1 VARRSLFT
9 QSQKG
14 FLLHAF
20 TASGA
25 IAGLLS
31 LSAVMNGHIRAGL
44 IWLIVCQLIDG
55 FDGPLARRLDI
66 TTHAPQINGHI
77 LDLVVDY
84 VTCVVVPVALLIE
97 LNMLPRGQEFW
108 FAALIIFTGALWFA
122 RTDQETED
130 HWFNGFPAA
139 WNLAIP
145 TFIIL
150 GTRER
155 YIEIIIVL
163 LSILS
168 LTKLKFPHLVK
179 VEYLKP
185 ITWSLAVIY
194 FVALTALSIQFP
206 TGESA
211 LKPILVIFPIY
222 IFGIS
227 IIHSWKVR
235 EKRVSSR
242 ND

>member
-1 VARRSLFT
+1 MARKPLLT
-9 QSQKG
+9 QPQKG

-31 LSAVMNGHIRAGL
+31 LGAVMNGHIRAGL

-55 FDGPLARRLDI
+55 FDGPIARRLDI

-97 LNMLPRGQEFW
+97 LNMLPKGQEFW

-139 WNLAIP
+139 WNIVVP
-145 TFIIL
+145 TLLIL
-150 GTRER
+150 DASTSAKQLVILFLCGLSLSKVQFPH
-155 YIEIIIVL
+155 IVRVSKFRPIT
-163 LSILS
+163 LSVAVVYFLS
-168 LTKLKFPHLVK
+168 LT
-179 VEYLKP
+179 
-185 ITWSLAVIY
+185 W
-194 FVALTALSIQFP
+194 LSAQFP
-206 TGESA
+206 NGPGWLE
-211 LKPILVIFPIY
+211 PILVLAPLY
-222 IFGIS
+222 IVGLS
-227 IIHSWKVR
+227 IWKTWFAP
-235 EKRVSSR
+235 E
-242 ND
+242 NQ

>member
-1 VARRSLFT
+1 MARRSLLT

-25 IAGLLS
+25 IAGLLA
-31 LSAVMNGHIRAGL
+31 LGAVMNGHIRAGL

-97 LNMLPRGQEFW
+97 LNMLPDGQEFW

-139 WNLAIP
+139 WNIVVP
-145 TFIIL
+145 TLLIL
-150 GTRER
+150 DASTAAKQLVILFLCG
-155 YIEIIIVL
+155 
-163 LSILS
+163 LS
-168 LTKLKFPHLVK
+168 LSKVQFPHIVRVSKLR
-179 VEYLKP
+179 P
-185 ITWSLAVIY
+185 ITLTIAVVY
-194 FVALTALSIQFP
+194 FTALTWLSAQYPVGP
-206 TGESA
+206 TWLE
-211 LKPILVIFPIY
+211 PILVIAPLY
-222 IFGIS
+222 IVALS
-227 IIHSWKVR
+227 IWKTWFAP
-235 EKRVSSR
+235 EKQ
-242 ND
+242 

>member
-1 VARRSLFT
+1 MAREPLLT
-9 QSQKG
+9 QPQKG

-31 LSAVMNGHIRAGL
+31 LSAVMSGHVRAGL

-55 FDGPLARRLDI
+55 FDGPLARRIDI

-97 LNMLPRGQEFW
+97 LDMLPKGQEFW
-108 FAALIIFTGALWFA
+108 LAGLIIFTGALWFA

-139 WNLAIP
+139 WNIVVPTLLILDSNNATKQLAIL
-145 TFIIL
+145 FL
-150 GTRER
+150 CG
-155 YIEIIIVL
+155 
-163 LSILS
+163 LS
-168 LTKLKFPHLVK
+168 LSKVQFPHIVRVTKLR
-179 VEYLKP
+179 P
-185 ITWSLAVIY
+185 ITLSVASIY
-194 FVALTALSIQFP
+194 FIALTWLSAQYP
-206 TGESA
+206 NGPHWMR
-211 LKPILVIFPIY
+211 PILVLAPLY
-222 IFGIS
+222 IVGLS
-227 IIHSWKVR
+227 IWKTWFVQ
-235 EKRVSSR
+235 ENK
-242 ND
+242 

>member
-1 VARRSLFT
+1 MQGVDVAREPLLT

-31 LSAVMNGHIRAGL
+31 LGAVMNGHIRAGL

-55 FDGPLARRLDI
+55 FDGPLARRIDI

-84 VTCVVVPVALLIE
+84 VTCVVVPVALLVE
-97 LNMLPRGQEFW
+97 LNMLPDGQELW

-139 WNLAIP
+139 WNIVVP
-145 TFIIL
+145 TLLIL
-150 GTRER
+150 DANTSTKQLVILFLCGLSLSKVQFPH
-155 YIEIIIVL
+155 IVRVAKFRPL
-163 LSILS
+163 TLSIAFIYFLS
-168 LTKLKFPHLVK
+168 LIWLSAQYPDG
-179 VEYLKP
+179 P
-185 ITWSLAVIY
+185 TWV
-194 FVALTALSIQFP
+194 
-206 TGESA
+206 
-211 LKPILVIFPIY
+211 KPILVIAPLY
-222 IFGIS
+222 IVALS
-227 IIHSWKVR
+227 IWKTWFAPT
-235 EKRVSSR
+235 E
-242 ND
+242 